1 MPQLIVYL
9 AYTAILI
16 AASFVYLAFRYPSKD
31 EEEKKESFWKKNIK
45 VLIATAVTLA
55 LLLVV
60 TVPYVYKNG
69 FSHLMT
75 PMRWLTI
82 YWGTFLCAVIDIRE
96 KKIPNKIVAA
106 LMLIILVFIAIN
118 LFQDVTMW
126 KDILGV
132 TALGALIG
140 GGIMFVAMVV
150 SRKGVGM
157 GDVKM
162 YIAIGAFAGSREI
175 LTTMFFAIFSAAI
188 AGAFLLISR
197 KATMKDAVPMAP
209 FAFVGVAA
217 VFLLR
222 IRGLM

>member
-16 AASFVYLAFRYPSKD
+16 AASFVYIAYRYPSK
-31 EEEKKESFWKKNIK
+31 EEEKKEPFWKKNIK
-45 VLIATAVTLA
+45 VLIATLVALTVLLFVTA
-55 LLLVV
+55 
-60 TVPYVYKNG
+60 PYVYKND
-69 FSHLMT
+69 FPHLMT

-82 YWGTFLCAVIDIRE
+82 FWGTFLCAVVDIRE
-96 KKIPNKIVAA
+96 KKIPNLIVGV
-106 LMLIILVFIAIN
+106 LLLIILVFITIN
-118 LFQDVTMW
+118 LFQEITMW
-126 KDILGV
+126 KSILGV

-157 GDVKM
+157 GDVKL

-175 LTTMFFAIFSAAI
+175 ITTMFFAIFSAAI
-188 AGAFLLISR
+188 AGAFLLLSR
-197 KATMKDAVPMAP
+197 KASLKDSVPMAP
-209 FAFVGVAA
+209 FAFFGVAA

>member
-9 AYTAILI
+9 VYTAVLI
-16 AASFVYLAFRYPSKD
+16 AASFVYLTFRYPSK

-45 VLIATAVTLA
+45 VLIAAAAALA
-55 LLLVV
+55 ILLFV
-60 TVPYVYKNG
+60 TVPYVYKND

-82 YWGTFLCAVIDIRE
+82 YWGTFLCAVIDTRE
-96 KKIPNKIVAA
+96 KKIPNVIVAA
-106 LMLIILVFIAIN
+106 LLLIILVFITIN
-118 LFQDVTMW
+118 LFQDITMW
-126 KDILGV
+126 RSILGV

-140 GGIMFVAMVV
+140 GGIMFVAMVI

-157 GDVKM
+157 GDVKL
-162 YIAIGAFAGSREI
+162 YIAIGAFVGSREI
-175 LTTMFFAIFSAAI
+175 ITTMFFAIFSAAI
-188 AGAFLLISR
+188 AGAFLLLSR
-197 KATMKDAVPMAP
+197 KASLKDSVPMAP
-209 FAFVGVAA
+209 YAFIGVAA